1 MLAKFRNLTRH
12 LHQSTTDA
20 AIFKGLQSTASPLT
34 LIMDVVTRFDST
46 YLMGERC
53 LRLEDTVRLY
63 LSKHP
68 LKGKSLTGIVVLPN
82 LSLSLHPFMPLVQVH
97 SSTM

>member
-12 LHQSTTDA
+12 LHQSTSDA
-20 AIFKGLQSTASPLT
+20 EIFKGLQASTTPLT

-46 YLMGERC
+46 YLMAQRC

-68 LKGKSLTGIVVLPN
+68 LNGNICLRDGKVSV
-82 LSLSLHPFMPLVQVH
+82 
-97 SSTM
+97 SSTKYGLSINP